1 MREAHQSLGRWDLA
15 LTPWGKA
22 AEFHEICQI
31 WNNHVTP
38 LMKLSQMGLTTQT
51 VYVPEPSAITKT
63 LEATCS
69 FRVKI
74 LATCIIHGTD
84 GTGSTTL
91 SGSLGATDL
100 IQTAFGRFRG
110 RGHRFLFSFEPNKMM
125 LVVCQRT

>member
-51 VYVPEPSAITKT
+51 VCARAKRNNEN
-63 LEATCS
+63 
-69 FRVKI
+69 
-74 LATCIIHGTD
+74 
-84 GTGSTTL
+84 
-91 SGSLGATDL
+91 
-100 IQTAFGRFRG
+100 FG
-110 RGHRFLFSFEPNKMM
+110 GHLQFSRKDPGYMHHPWH
-125 LVVCQRT
+125 

>member
-22 AEFHEICQI
+22 AVFHEICQI

-38 LMKLSQMGLTTQT
+38 LMKLSQMGSELDRANRMC
-51 VYVPEPSAITKT
+51 PSQAQVTKT
-63 LEATCS
+63 TGTLKAACS

-100 IQTAFGRFRG
+100 ILTAFGRFRG
-110 RGHRFLFSFEPNKMM
+110 RGHPFLFSFEPNI
-125 LVVCQRT
+125 